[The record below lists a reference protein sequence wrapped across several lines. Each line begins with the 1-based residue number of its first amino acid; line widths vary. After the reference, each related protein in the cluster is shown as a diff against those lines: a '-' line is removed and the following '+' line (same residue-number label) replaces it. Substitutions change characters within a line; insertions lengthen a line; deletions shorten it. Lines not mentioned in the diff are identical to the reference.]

1 MTIGKRITILRKQND
16 MTQSELAKKVYV
28 SPKTVSKWENDYG
41 LPDLKTIP
49 LLAESL
55 QVDIDYLLTGKT
67 KIPINASSDRHKE
80 TPSYPEFENDPKAYK
95 LAIYQVTHN
104 HLSIWLLFINVIII
118 ILTLISGPI
127 ERKILETEDF
137 SPFTILTAIYPPWGS
152 SGNSEAWEIAISI
165 IWLILIVYILITSFL
180 FLRATLNGTNEYY
193 LKLSVIQFTGITA
206 LFILSFIGSILTNLF
221 SGENIFRLNVF
232 YALLMFSSF
241 FQLMLV
247 FLVSK
252 QGKVLHSFKSLTF
265 LALVLMVALSATGL
279 TIPQKTVPSV
289 LDPNSISCSDV
300 SYVMNKS
307 QTQYIDQIE
316 TRFSGTT
323 LFSVTANKKVKN
335 FWATGL
341 YMWLNDNTLINAQ
354 TDISYLKTSYKNG
367 IYLNFFE
374 LNFNFITISEAT
386 EEIDRI
392 DFFLQIDPETKEY
405 HAKTESIQIY
415 ENTDPELIRYLGN
428 VSGNLDWENGYYE
441 EICYETYKDLTITG
455 YSYLNTDNLE
465 LSLSIGQEDSYGNLR
480 FENSCPIKKYD
491 ENLKIGP
498 SFGNGKK
505 GYFAICYSVKTL
517 KNLTPTIVVQL
528 QTTAGSVFLPFHID
542 KNFVVQYYLG

>member
-49 LLAESL
+49 LLAEAL

-67 KIPINASSDRHKE
+67 KIPINISSDRQKE

-265 LALVLMVALSATGL
+265 LALVLLVALSATGL
-279 TIPQKTVPSV
+279 TLPQKTVPSV
-289 LDPNSISCSDV
+289 LNPNSISCSNI

-307 QTQYIDQIE
+307 QIQYIDQIE

-335 FWATGL
+335 FWTTGL

-374 LNFNFITISEAT
+374 LNFNFITIPEAA

-392 DFFLQIDPETKEY
+392 DFFVQIDPETKEC

-415 ENTDPELIRYLGN
+415 EDANPELICFTGN
-428 VSGNLDWENGYYE
+428 ISSSLDWENGYYE
-441 EICYETYKDLTITG
+441 EICYEIYKDLTITG
-455 YSYLNTDNLE
+455 YRCLNTDNLE
-465 LSLSIGQEDSYGNLR
+465 LSLSIGQENIHGNLL
-480 FENSCPIKKYD
+480 FDNYLPLKESG
-491 ENLKIGP
+491 ESLKIGP
-498 SFGNGKK
+498 SLGNGKK
-505 GYFAICYSVKTL
+505 GWFAISYSIERP
-517 KNLTPTIVVQL
+517 KNLTPTIVIEL
-528 QTTAGSVFLPFHID
+528 QTTIGSVFLPIYLD
-542 KNFVVQYYLG
+542 KNYLIQYYTR

>member
-49 LLAESL
+49 LLAEAL
-55 QVDIDYLLTGKT
+55 QVDTDYLLTGKT
-67 KIPINASSDRHKE
+67 KIPINVSSDRQKE
-80 TPSYPEFENDPKAYK
+80 TPLSTDFENDPKAYK

-118 ILTLISGPI
+118 VLTLISGPI
-127 ERKILETEDF
+127 ETKILETEDF
-137 SPFTILTAIYPPWGS
+137 SPFTILTAIYPSWGS
-152 SGNSEAWEIAISI
+152 LGKSEAWEIAIGI
-165 IWLILIVYILITSFL
+165 IWLILIGYILITSFL

-206 LFILSFIGSILTNLF
+206 LFILSFVGSILTNLF
-221 SGENIFRLNVF
+221 AGENILRLNVF
-232 YALLMFSSF
+232 YVLLMFSSF
-241 FQLMLV
+241 FQCLLV

-252 QGKVLHSFKSLTF
+252 QGKVLHGFKSLTS

-279 TIPQKTVPSV
+279 TIPQKTVPVV
-289 LDPNSISCSDV
+289 LDSDSISCSDI

-335 FWATGL
+335 FWNTGL
-341 YMWLNDNTLINAQ
+341 YMRLNDNTLINAQ
-354 TDISYLKTSYKNG
+354 TDISYLKTAYKNG
-367 IYLNFFE
+367 IYLNIFE

-386 EEIDRI
+386 KEINQI
-392 DFFLQIDPETKEY
+392 DFFVQLDPETKKC
-405 HAKTESIQIY
+405 HATTESIQIY
-415 ENTDPELIRYLGN
+415 ENTDPELIGYLGK

-441 EICYETYKDLTITG
+441 EICYEIYKDLTITG
-455 YSYLNTDNLE
+455 YRCLNTDNIE
-465 LSLSIGQEDSYGNLR
+465 LSLSIGQENTYGNLL
-480 FENSCPIKKYD
+480 FDNYQLLKESD
-491 ENLKIGP
+491 ENLKIG
-498 SFGNGKK
+498 SSLGNGKK
-505 GYFAICYSVKTL
+505 GWFAISYSVKAL
-517 KNLTPTIVVQL
+517 KNLTPTIVVEL

>member
-67 KIPINASSDRHKE
+67 KIPINASSDRYKE
-80 TPSYPEFENDPKAYK
+80 TPSYAEFENDPKAYK

-118 ILTLISGPI
+118 ILTLISDPI

-241 FQLMLV
+241 FQLTLV

-316 TRFSGTT
+316 TRFSGT
-323 LFSVTANKKVKN
+323 
-335 FWATGL
+335 
-341 YMWLNDNTLINAQ
+341 
-354 TDISYLKTSYKNG
+354 
-367 IYLNFFE
+367 
-374 LNFNFITISEAT
+374 
-386 EEIDRI
+386 
-392 DFFLQIDPETKEY
+392 
-405 HAKTESIQIY
+405 
-415 ENTDPELIRYLGN
+415 
-428 VSGNLDWENGYYE
+428 YYF
-441 EICYETYKDLTITG
+441 
-455 YSYLNTDNLE
+455 
-465 LSLSIGQEDSYGNLR
+465 Q
-480 FENSCPIKKYD
+480 
-491 ENLKIGP
+491 
-498 SFGNGKK
+498 
-505 GYFAICYSVKTL
+505 
-517 KNLTPTIVVQL
+517 
-528 QTTAGSVFLPFHID
+528 
-542 KNFVVQYYLG
+542 